1 MARGRYIAFLTQD
14 AVPLDEHWLS
24 ELLAPFEI
32 DDRVAIVTGRQIPRD
47 SAFPLQKYD
56 ITQTF
61 ASIGSS
67 RGHRRVRGRSAPT
80 VREKEFETA
89 AFHSDVNA
97 AVRRDLATTDI
108 PFRDVPYSEDQLMG
122 REVLQAGL
130 WKAYAGRAAVE
141 HSNDLTLREYGK
153 RLFDETVALR
163 SIGHDYSATTLVR
176 MVKAIT
182 FGTLGDT
189 VKILRDRD
197 YRVPQKLRWWV
208 VNPAFHVQ
216 RWVSTYR
223 AAHINLADDSL
234 LRSRFARA
242 RTQTHP
248 NPREGR
254 SARGHGTRRVEL
266 KDSDS
271 RRSGAMSKATG
282 ARASM
287 RGPPVEVV
295 ASEYSRCRPPPNAV
309 RGRLTVNVWSPAPV
323 GSRRLDLGC

>member
-1 MARGRYIAFLTQD
+1 MIAAQDFERSLETIVIDSGSTDGTLEIVARYPDVRLLQIPNTEFGHGKTRDLAVRMARGRYIAFLTQD

-67 RGHRRVRGRSAPT
+67 AGT
-80 VREKEFETA
+80 VVFGGALTDGTRKEFETA

-234 LRSRFARA
+234 LRSRSLEHERKRTRTRA
-242 RTQTHP
+242 KAVQ
-248 NPREGR
+248 REV
-254 SARGHGTRRVEL
+254 TEP
-266 KDSDS
+266 D
-271 RRSGAMSKATG
+271 
-282 ARASM
+282 AS
-287 RGPPVEVV
+287 
-295 ASEYSRCRPPPNAV
+295 N
-309 RGRLTVNVWSPAPV
+309 
-323 GSRRLDLGC
+323 